1 MTKPRAKGQEPKTS
15 FAPDTLFPAIQ
26 LFDFWVLRRF
36 LEIAAP
42 GPNYPVLEHAILE
55 PNGGPTEA

>member
-1 MTKPRAKGQEPKTS
+1 
-15 FAPDTLFPAIQ
+15 L
-26 LFDFWVLRRF
+26 VLRRS

-42 GPNYPVLEHAILE
+42 GPDYFVLEHAILE